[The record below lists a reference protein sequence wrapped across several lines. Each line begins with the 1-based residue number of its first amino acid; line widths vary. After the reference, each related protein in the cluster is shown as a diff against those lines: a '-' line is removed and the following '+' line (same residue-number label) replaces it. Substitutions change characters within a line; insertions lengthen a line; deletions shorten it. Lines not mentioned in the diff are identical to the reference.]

1 MPKNNPAKKNPSK
14 DLSSIEMRYEGPLP
28 PGAELQK
35 YEQLAPGAAETIIS
49 NFLHESQH
57 RREMEQRD
65 QNMDAHFLDRT
76 LKANIKGLYFAAA
89 SVALTL
95 GVGTFFMLMGYP
107 NAGASIICTVVV
119 GIAACFVYGSRGIVP
134 KNRK

>member
-1 MPKNNPAKKNPSK
+1 MPKNTPAKKNPPK
-14 DLSSIEMRYEGPLP
+14 ELSNIEMRYEGPLP

-57 RREMEQRD
+57 RRDMERRE
-65 QNMDAHFLDRT
+65 QNMDANFLDRT
-76 LKANIKGLYFAAA
+76 LKANSRGMYFAAG

-95 GVGTFFMLMGYP
+95 GVGTLFMLMGFP
-107 NAGASIICTVVV
+107 NAGASIICSVVV
-119 GIAACFVYGSRGIVP
+119 GIAACFIYGSRGIAP
-134 KNRK
+134 KSGK